1 MTVSVG
7 IIGAGHLGTRHA
19 LNLLELDE
27 ARVVAVADTD
37 VARAADL
44 ARRCD
49 AQAHVDYR
57 ALLDDPSLDAVYL
70 CVPAH
75 EHGGPELAVLE
86 RSLALFVER
95 PLDVDLSIA
104 DRIAAEVDARGVVT
118 ATGCRW
124 RYLDTVERAA
134 EVLADN
140 PARMV
145 IGGWAA
151 RTHETAWW
159 EDQRRMGG
167 QLIEQT
173 NQLVDLCRLLV
184 GEIAQAWAVGRP
196 TTCPPEPDAADTSA
210 VSLRFAGGAAGS
222 FAATPA
228 PSPNPRPGLRVVAEG
243 LALDLRSTQLLVDHG
258 GRCEV
263 HDAQADAV
271 LRADRD
277 FVRAVG
283 GEENR
288 VRAPYTETL
297 RSHRV
302 AVAVAE
308 ATRTGGAADLR
319 WHAHAH

>member
-49 AQAHVDYR
+49 ARAYVDYR
-57 ALLDDPSLDAVYL
+57 ALVDDPSLDAVYL

-95 PLDVDLSIA
+95 PLDVDLSVA
-104 DRIAAEVDARGVVT
+104 DRIASEVDARGVVT

-134 EVLADN
+134 EILADN

-145 IGGWAA
+145 IGSWGT
-151 RTHETAWW
+151 RTQEVSW
-159 EDQRRMGG
+159 EDQRRSGG
-167 QLIEQT
+167 QLVEQA
-173 NQLVDLCRLLV
+173 NHLVDLCRFLV

-196 TTCPPEPDAADTSA
+196 TTCPPEPDTPDTSA

-222 FAATPA
+222 FAATTA
-228 PSPNPRPGLRVVAEG
+228 LSSNPSPGLRVVSEG
-243 LALDLRSTQLLVDHG
+243 LALDLRSTQLVVDHG

-288 VRAPYTETL
+288 VRAPYGEAL